1 MQNWAKPINYFDD
14 LEVKSVSLAKSRV
27 NGSTYSV
34 KDFYGLGLILGNGSV
49 KRFESGKEYHL
60 AMPFLYL
67 IYPGI
72 NGSWGVLDGVERE
85 NRWFI
90 LSGARAE
97 RIVNS
102 LKTNRTSD
110 CPTIRLY
117 DARELVEIH
126 QKMLRLY
133 RCSTPS
139 TAYRL
144 AVCVEE
150 FVGTFYDTLM
160 EAKWDTQVA
169 RLISKT
175 ISEIA
180 ANPGAMYNFADLA
193 RRNNI
198 SYDHFRRCF
207 QKYTGKPI
215 HAFLLQKRQ
224 DLAVSLLQE
233 SRDNIKEISFR
244 CGFQLQ
250 SDFARFIKSRTGM
263 TPSELRQRP
272 VLDSFFDK

>member
-1 MQNWAKPINYFDD
+1 MNYFDD
-14 LEVKSVSLAKSRV
+14 LEVKSVSCVKSRV
-27 NGSTYSV
+27 NGLTYSIR
-34 KDFYGLGLILGNGSV
+34 DYYGIGLILGSGSV
-49 KRFESGKEYHL
+49 RRVEAGREYHL
-60 AMPFLYL
+60 EMPLLYL

-72 NGSWGVLDGVERE
+72 NAAWGVLDGAERE

-90 LSGARAE
+90 LSGARSE

-102 LKTNRTSD
+102 LKTNCTSD
-110 CPTIRLY
+110 CPTIKLY
-117 DARELVEIH
+117 DARELVEVH

-133 RCSTPS
+133 RCGTPS

-150 FVGTFYDTLM
+150 FVGKFYDTLL
-160 EAKWDTQVA
+160 EAQWDTPVA

-175 ISEIA
+175 ISDVGA
-180 ANPGAMYNFADLA
+180 DPGAAYDFEDLA

-233 SRDNIKEISFR
+233 SRENIKEISFR
-244 CGFQLQ
+244 CGFSLQ
-250 SDFARFIKSRTGM
+250 SDFSRFIKSRTGM

-272 VLDSFFDK
+272 VLDSFSDK